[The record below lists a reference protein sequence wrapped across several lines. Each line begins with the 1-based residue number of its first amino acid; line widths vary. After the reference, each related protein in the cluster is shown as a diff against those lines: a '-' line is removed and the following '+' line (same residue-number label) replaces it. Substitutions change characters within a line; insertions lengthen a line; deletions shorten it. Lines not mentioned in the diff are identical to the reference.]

1 MPIYITR
8 GRYTREAIKGMIVKP
23 EDRYE
28 SLSRH
33 VARTGGRV
41 LSYFMTFGDF
51 LTVIEAPGETQMQP
65 CFGSFRRYQRSAHL
79 FGDDLNRS
87 QGCLC
92 GSKRLGAGL
101 PRAGRGLNSARY

>member
-1 MPIYITR
+1 M
-8 GRYTREAIKGMIVKP
+8 
-23 EDRYE
+23 
-28 SLSRH
+28 
-33 VARTGGRV
+33 

-65 CFGSFRRYQRSAHL
+65 CCGSFRRYQRSAHL

-101 PRAGRGLNSARY
+101 PRAERGLNSARY

>member
-1 MPIYITR
+1 MPIYITQ

-65 CFGSFRRYQRSAHL
+65 CCGSAHL